1 MENTKK
7 ILEVIRQEL
16 NTNPIAQEALSI
28 AAARAE
34 ELNYT
39 AEQWEQA
46 KISFMSALFYRLAL
60 DHEDIKR
67 QIGADGW
74 KMFNAESVN

>member
-46 KISFMSALFYRLAL
+46 KISFMSALFYRLEL

-67 QIGADGW
+67 QIGADVW

>member
-67 QIGADGW
+67 QIGADVL

>member
-16 NTNPIAQEALSI
+16 NANPIAQEALSI

-39 AEQWEQA
+39 AEHMITPQSITINFRNTSEYT
-46 KISFMSALFYRLAL
+46 IF
-60 DHEDIKR
+60 
-67 QIGADGW
+67 
-74 KMFNAESVN
+74 

>member
-1 MENTKK
+1 MENSKK

-16 NTNPIAQEALSI
+16 NANPIAQEALSI

-67 QIGADGW
+67 QIGADVW

>member
-7 ILEVIRQEL
+7 ILEAIRQEL
-16 NTNPIAQEALSI
+16 NTNPFAQEAISI

-39 AEQWEQA
+39 PEQWEQA
-46 KISFMSALFYRLAL
+46 KISFMSALFYRLTL
-60 DHEDIKR
+60 EHDDIKS
-67 QIGADGW
+67 QIGADAW
-74 KMFNAESVN
+74 KLINAEPAN

>member
-39 AEQWEQA
+39 GEQWEQA
-46 KISFMSALFYRLAL
+46 KLSFISALVNRLAL
-60 DHEDIKR
+60 DRADIRR
-67 QIGADGW
+67 QIDADVW
-74 KMFNAESVN
+74 NMLNEKSAN

>member
-46 KISFMSALFYRLAL
+46 KISFKSALFYRLAL

-67 QIGADGW
+67 QIGADVW

>member
-16 NTNPIAQEALSI
+16 NANPIAQEALSI

-60 DHEDIKR
+60 DHEDGKR
-67 QIGADGW
+67 QIGADVW

>member
-1 MENTKK
+1 MENTQK

-16 NTNPIAQEALSI
+16 NANPIAQEALSI

-67 QIGADGW
+67 QIGADVW

>member
-16 NTNPIAQEALSI
+16 NANPIAQEALSI

-60 DHEDIKR
+60 DHEDITR
-67 QIGADGW
+67 QIGADVW

>member
-16 NTNPIAQEALSI
+16 NANPIAQEALSI
-28 AAARAE
+28 VAARAE

-67 QIGADGW
+67 QIGADVW

>member
-39 AEQWEQA
+39 PEQWEQA

-60 DHEDIKR
+60 DHDDIKR
-67 QIGADGW
+67 QIGADVW
-74 KMFNAESVN
+74 KLFNAEPAN

>member
-16 NTNPIAQEALSI
+16 NANPIAQEALSI

-67 QIGADGW
+67 QIGADVW
-74 KMFNAESVN
+74 KMFNADSGN

>member
-67 QIGADGW
+67 QIGADVW

>member
-16 NTNPIAQEALSI
+16 NTTPIAQEALSI

-67 QIGADGW
+67 QIGADVW

>member
-60 DHEDIKR
+60 DHEDVKR
-67 QIGADGW
+67 QIGADVW
-74 KMFNAESVN
+74 EMFNAELAN

>member
-67 QIGADGW
+67 QIGADVW
-74 KMFNAESVN
+74 KMFNAESAN

>member
-39 AEQWEQA
+39 AEQWDQA

-67 QIGADGW
+67 QIGADVW

>member
-16 NTNPIAQEALSI
+16 NANPIAQEALSI

-67 QIGADGW
+67 QIGADVW
-74 KMFNAESVN
+74 KMFNAESVS

>member
-39 AEQWEQA
+39 AEQWAQA

-67 QIGADGW
+67 QIGADVW

>member
-16 NTNPIAQEALSI
+16 NANPIAQEALSI

-67 QIGADGW
+67 QIGADVW